1 MHFLSEEPEEQNQNV
16 ALYLLALSV
25 LLSGGN
31 CPAKSS
37 REVLMFPLLSRLPSL
52 QDNPK
57 DRPISVLTSSRLSY
71 TAYRTFTRS
80 CSCE

>member
-1 MHFLSEEPEEQNQNV
+1 MLLSISLPC
-16 ALYLLALSV
+16 LCY
-25 LLSGGN
+25 SGGN

-57 DRPISVLTSSRLSY
+57 DKPISVLTSSRLSY
-71 TAYRTFTRS
+71 MAYRTFMRS